1 MQIKY
6 REKQTI
12 RGFHLQKNRYVV
24 VKKKKKKK
32 ANDLSILFKKKKIE
46 KSYLMCSKRCVKM
59 VDARFFLPR
68 GRFANTN
75 VSRSMKPINWRRIRE
90 NI

>member
-32 ANDLSILFKKKKIE
+32 ANDLSILFKKKK
-46 KSYLMCSKRCVKM
+46 KRKK
-59 VDARFFLPR
+59 LPDVFKTMR
-68 GRFANTN
+68 
-75 VSRSMKPINWRRIRE
+75 
-90 NI
+90 